1 MSAAAIAGQAGRP
14 QMRNALNHVGLLV
27 VFWLLTAISI
37 YPLIWLVISSFKTSS
52 EMFGNSWALPEMWQ
66 WRNYVSAWNAGISR
80 YLLSSV
86 IVTAVSTFLVVYLSA
101 AAAYALV
108 VLKFRGK
115 TVIYGLIL
123 GGLILPPEVALFPL
137 FQTLTWLGI
146 YNTYWAL
153 IIPYTAFG
161 IPFATFLI
169 RAYMVKIPG
178 DLSEAASMDGAS
190 PLWAFRNI
198 YLPLCRPVL
207 ASAALI
213 QSMRSWNEFI
223 FALSFV
229 ESEDVKTITIGMMS
243 FANALRSDWSVLMAG
258 LVISIIPVLVVFLV
272 LQRQFIGGL
281 TQGAVK

>member
-1 MSAAAIAGQAGRP
+1 MANAMAYQPHRP
-14 QMRNALNHVGLLV
+14 QHRSLLRHAGLLLL
-27 VFWLLTAISI
+27 FWVLTAISI
-37 YPLIWLVISSFKTSS
+37 YPLIWLVLSSLKTSA
-52 EMFGNSWALPEMWQ
+52 EMFGNSWALPEVWQ
-66 WRNYVSAWNAGISR
+66 WRNYVQAWNAGVSR

-86 IVTAVSTFLVVYLSA
+86 IVTLISTLLVVYLSA

-115 TVIYGLIL
+115 AVIYALIL

-169 RAYMVKIPG
+169 RAYMVKIPVE
-178 DLSEAASMDGAS
+178 LSEAAAMDGAG
-190 PLWAFRNI
+190 PLWSFRNI

-229 ESEDVKTITIGMMS
+229 ESENVKTITIGMMS

-258 LVISIIPVLVVFLV
+258 LVISVIPVMLVFLI